1 MTAPLRILHLVE
13 PVDGGVATL
22 VRALVRWQIAH
33 GHTVGVV
40 APDRGP
46 LAGDLRALGADVT
59 SLDIPR
65 GLRVTRADLR
75 AARALSALLR
85 AGQWQVLH
93 AHDSRAGVLGRP
105 VARAAGVP
113 VVYNAQSFAHL
124 AQRAQGT
131 GRSRYALTWAIEWA
145 LAPLS
150 AAITVPSVG
159 FAEQAIASRVV
170 SRRRVEVVH
179 NGYDPAPAVAP
190 DRELAALAAQAP
202 LIGFLSRMT
211 GVKDPLGLLEALAL
225 LRDRGIDFRAAFVGD
240 GPLESEVAERATA
253 HGLADHVLVRPFTG
267 LGAGPALAAF
277 DIYVLPSTFEPFG
290 IGLLEG
296 MAAGL
301 PTVATRVGGMPEIVR
316 DGETGYLVEPAD
328 PTALAD
334 ALQPLVTDPDLRQR
348 MGSAGRARARMFSV
362 SAMAERMDAVYE
374 RATHRDR

>member
-1 MTAPLRILHLVE
+1 VVTLRILHVLEAVE
-13 PVDGGVATL
+13 GGTATL
-22 VRALVRWQIAH
+22 LRALVAEQLRC
-33 GHTVGVV
+33 GHFVGAVV
-40 APDRGP
+40 ADRGP
-46 LAGDLRALGADVT
+46 LADDLRALGASVT
-59 SLDIPR
+59 AIELRRELWAPVADAGALRRLVATVRSDRWDI
-65 GLRVTRADLR
+65 VHT
-75 AARALSALLR
+75 
-85 AGQWQVLH
+85 
-93 AHDSRAGVLGRP
+93 HDSRAGVLGRP
-105 VARAAGVP
+105 VARALGVP
-113 VVYNAQSFAHL
+113 NVHSAHSFAHL
-124 AQRAQGT
+124 TQGVRGR